1 MNSID
6 VETTHLHS
14 RRIVTFLKQMLKKIE
29 IISEICSDN
38 LHRSGIL
45 GQVIGKTK
53 AMSYEKV
60 LSHFSAVSHWQLQN
74 PTEEAVPTLN
84 SATILD
90 YLEAEKVFLT

>member
-1 MNSID
+1 
-6 VETTHLHS
+6 
-14 RRIVTFLKQMLKKIE
+14 MLKKIE
-29 IISEICSDN
+29 IVSEIFSDN